1 MVNGGLLVDGLD
13 VQERW
18 PDQWAASLSV
28 LAIIA
33 LIAMFFARRL
43 PTQQPSAAPAREP
56 PP

>member
-1 MVNGGLLVDGLD
+1 
-13 VQERW
+13 
-18 PDQWAASLSV
+18 LSV